1 MNLLLFNASGLHNVL
16 LSGVSLGVFIPVL
29 VIALLAGVIGGFF
42 LRVKLHEKSLKETSD
57 KIEKMLE
64 DASKEAEQLKKD
76 KIIETKQE
84 TYKLMSECNN
94 DIKERKA
101 AIKAQEDKLQQ
112 RENSLD
118 NRSNNL
124 DKREENLDRKE
135 QSIDD
140 RKSALEEK
148 HIKLDAIIKGQED
161 KLYEISQYSLE
172 EARSLILSKTEE
184 EMKSEIAQ
192 YIRDEEDKARE
203 TAEKKSKEILASA
216 IQKYAQEVTNE
227 RTVSVVQLPS
237 DEMKGRI
244 IGREGRN
251 IRTIE
256 SLTGVD
262 LIVDDTPES
271 IVLSCF
277 DPIRREVARRAIAYL
292 VEDGRIHPARI
303 EEMVERSRAEVN
315 QFIRECGDKAIF
327 EVGVGKIHPDL
338 VKILGRL
345 QFRTSYGQNVLQHS
359 IEVAFFAGKMAAEL
373 GEDET
378 LAKRAGLLHDIGK
391 AIDHE
396 VEGSHVELGA
406 SLAKKYKENP
416 VVINAIESHHGD
428 VPADNIISCLVQA
441 ADALSA
447 ARPGARSESLENYIN
462 RLESLEG
469 IANNVK
475 GVDNSYAIQAGRE
488 IRILVKPDEVSDDDI
503 TLIAR
508 DVKNQIEE
516 NLTYPGTIKVTVVRE
531 KRVQEIAK

>member
-1 MNLLLFNASGLHNVL
+1 MYLNILASSLPIWALVVAII
-16 LSGVSLGVFIPVL
+16 VSLAVGAYAFNL
-29 VIALLAGVIGGFF
+29 VGSKICSKTIQKG
-42 LRVKLHEKSLKETSD
+42 
-57 KIEKMLE
+57 IEKKE
-64 DASKEAEQLKKD
+64 QIIKEANVEAEQIKKD
-76 KIIETKQE
+76 KIVEAKQE
-84 TYKLMSECNN
+84 TYRLMSECNN
-94 DIKERKA
+94 DIKERKSQM
-101 AIKAQEDKLQQ
+101 KSQEDKLQN
-112 RENSLD
+112 RETQLD

-135 QSIDD
+135 QSLDD
-140 RKSALEEK
+140 RKASLEEK
-148 HIKLDAIIKGQED
+148 ISKLDATIKEQED
-161 KLYEISQYSLE
+161 KLYQIAQLSE
-172 EARSLILSKTEE
+172 EDAKAIVMAKTEE
-184 EMKSEIAQ
+184 SMKDEIAAF
-192 YIRDEEDKARE
+192 IRDEEDKAKNE
-203 TAEKKSKEILASA
+203 AEKNAKDIICTA
-216 IQKYAQEVTNE
+216 IQKYAQDVTNE
-227 RTVSVVQLPS
+227 RTVSVVSLPN

-277 DPIRREVARRAIAYL
+277 DPIRREVARRAISYL

-327 EVGVGKIHPDL
+327 EVGVGKMHPDL
-338 VKILGRL
+338 LKILGRL
-345 QFRTSYGQNVLQHS
+345 HYRTSYGQNVLQHS

-396 VEGSHVELGA
+396 VEGTHVELGA
-406 SLAKKYKENP
+406 NLAKKYKEHP
-416 VVINAIESHHGD
+416 VVVNAIESHHGD
-428 VPADNIISCLVQA
+428 VKAESIIAVLVQA

-447 ARPGARSESLENYIN
+447 ARPGARSESIENYIN
-462 RLESLEG
+462 RLESLEQ
-469 IANNVK
+469 IANDVK
-475 GVDNSYAIQAGRE
+475 GVESSFAIQAGRE
-488 IRILVKPDEVSDDDI
+488 IRIMVKPDEVTDDGI
-503 TLIAR
+503 AVIAR

-531 KRVQEIAK
+531 KRAQETAK

>member
-1 MNLLLFNASGLHNVL
+1 
-16 LSGVSLGVFIPVL
+16 
-29 VIALLAGVIGGFF
+29 
-42 LRVKLHEKSLKETSD
+42 
-57 KIEKMLE
+57 
-64 DASKEAEQLKKD
+64 
-76 KIIETKQE
+76 
-84 TYKLMSECNN
+84 
-94 DIKERKA
+94 
-101 AIKAQEDKLQQ
+101 
-112 RENSLD
+112 
-118 NRSNNL
+118 
-124 DKREENLDRKE
+124 
-135 QSIDD
+135 
-140 RKSALEEK
+140 
-148 HIKLDAIIKGQED
+148 
-161 KLYEISQYSLE
+161 
-172 EARSLILSKTEE
+172 
-184 EMKSEIAQ
+184 
-192 YIRDEEDKARE
+192 
-203 TAEKKSKEILASA
+203 
-216 IQKYAQEVTNE
+216 
-227 RTVSVVQLPS
+227 
-237 DEMKGRI
+237 MKGRI

-277 DPIRREVARRAIAYL
+277 DPIRREVTRRAIGYL

-327 EVGVGKIHPDL
+327 EVGVGKMHPDL
-338 VKILGRL
+338 VKTLGRL
-345 QFRTSYGQNVLQHS
+345 HFRTSYGQNVLQHS
-359 IEVAFFAGKMAAEL
+359 IEVAYFAGKMAAEL
-373 GEDET
+373 GEDEI

-406 SLAKKYKENP
+406 SLARKFKENP

-428 VPADNIISCLVQA
+428 VPADNVISCLVQA

-447 ARPGARSESLENYIN
+447 ARPGARSESLENYIH

-475 GVDNSYAIQAGRE
+475 GVDNSFAIQAGRE
-488 IRILVKPDEVSDDDI
+488 IRIMVKPDEVSDDDI

-531 KRVQEIAK
+531 KRVQEVAK

>member
-1 MNLLLFNASGLHNVL
+1 MYNLFYASSLEPIWLVFVGIIALGGGLLL
-16 LSGVSLGVFIPVL
+16 
-29 VIALLAGVIGGFF
+29 GFF
-42 LRVKLHEKSLKETSD
+42 IRVWSHEKTLKDTEESIKNMIDT
-57 KIEKMLE
+57 
-64 DASKEAEQLKKD
+64 AQKEAEQIKKD

-101 AIKAQEDKLQQ
+101 QMKSLEDKLQA

-135 QSIDD
+135 QSLDD
-140 RKSALEEK
+140 RKTALEEK
-148 HIKLDAIIKGQED
+148 HNKLDALVKSEEE
-161 KLYEISQYSLE
+161 KLFEISQYSFE
-172 EARSLILSKTEE
+172 EARKVILDKVEDDMRDEIASYIREE
-184 EMKSEIAQ
+184 EEKAK
-192 YIRDEEDKARE
+192 DE
-203 TAEKKSKEILASA
+203 AEKKAKNIICGA
-216 IQKYAQEVTNE
+216 IQKYAQDVTNE
-227 RTVSVVQLPS
+227 RTVSVVGLPN

-262 LIVDDTPES
+262 LIVDDNPES

-277 DPIRREVARRAIAYL
+277 DPIRREVARRAISYL

-315 QFIRECGDKAIF
+315 QFLRECGDKAIF
-327 EVGVGKIHPDL
+327 EVGVGKMHPDL
-338 VKILGRL
+338 LKILGRL
-345 QFRTSYGQNVLQHS
+345 YYRTSYGQNVLQHS

-396 VEGSHVELGA
+396 VEGSHVELGVG
-406 SLAKKYKENP
+406 LLKKYKENP
-416 VVINAIESHHGD
+416 VVINACESHHGD
-428 VPADNIISCLVQA
+428 AKPESIIACLVQA

-462 RLESLEG
+462 RLESLEA
-469 IANNVK
+469 IANETK
-475 GVDNSYAIQAGRE
+475 GVEQSYAIQAGRE
-488 IRILVKPDEVSDDDI
+488 IRIMVKPDEISDDEV
-503 TLIAR
+503 TLVAR
-508 DVKNQIEE
+508 NVKREIED
-516 NLTYPGTIKVTVVRE
+516 NLTYPGTIKVTVIRE
-531 KRVQEIAK
+531 KRAQEIAK

>member
-1 MNLLLFNASGLHNVL
+1 MNLLLFIASSLHNVL
-16 LSGVSLGVFIPVL
+16 LADVSLGVFIPVL
-29 VIALLAGVIGGFF
+29 VIALIAGIGGGFF
-42 LRVKLHEKSLKETSD
+42 LRVKIYEKSIKETNE
-57 KIEKMLE
+57 KIEKMLD

-94 DIKERKA
+94 DIKERKS

-140 RKSALEEK
+140 RKAALEEK
-148 HIKLDAIIKGQED
+148 HNKLDAIIKGQED

-172 EARSLILSKTEE
+172 EARSVILNKTEE

-203 TAEKKSKEILASA
+203 IAEKKSKDILAAA
-216 IQKYAQEVTNE
+216 IQKYAQDVTNE

-277 DPIRREVARRAIAYL
+277 DPVRREVARRAISYL

-327 EVGVGKIHPDL
+327 EVGVGKMHPDL

-428 VPADNIISCLVQA
+428 VPADNVISCLVQA

>member
-1 MNLLLFNASGLHNVL
+1 MIILSDASSGISPIWLIVGIVLALAAGLAVGLFVRK
-16 LSGVSLGVFIPVL
+16 IYQ
-29 VIALLAGVIGGFF
+29 
-42 LRVKLHEKSLKETSD
+42 EKSFKATDEECKKRKE
-57 KIEKMLE
+57 EAE
-64 DASKEAEQLKKD
+64 KEAEQIKKD
-76 KIIETKQE
+76 KIIEAKQE

-101 AIKAQEDKLQQ
+101 VMKSQEDKLMA

-118 NRSNNL
+118 NRSLNL

-135 QSIDD
+135 QSLDD

-148 HIKLDAIIKGQED
+148 HLKLDATIKEQET
-161 KLYEISQYSLE
+161 KLFEIAQLSLE
-172 EARSLILSKTEE
+172 EAKEIVMKKTEE
-184 EMKSEIAQ
+184 EMRDEVAS
-192 YIRDEEDKARE
+192 YIRDEEEHAKE
-203 TAEKKSKEILASA
+203 TAEKKAKEILSAA
-216 IQKYAQEVTNE
+216 IQKYAQDVTNE
-227 RTVSVVQLPS
+227 RTVSVVSLPN

-277 DPIRREVARRAIAYL
+277 DPIRREVARRAIGYL

-327 EVGVGKIHPDL
+327 EVGVGKMHPDL
-338 VKILGRL
+338 LKILGRL
-345 QFRTSYGQNVLQHS
+345 YYRTSYGQNVLQHS

-373 GEDET
+373 GEDEI

-396 VEGSHVELGA
+396 VEGSHVELGV

-416 VVINAIESHHGD
+416 IVINAIESHHGD
-428 VPADNIISCLVQA
+428 VKPESVIACLVQA

-462 RLESLEG
+462 RLESLET
-469 IANNVK
+469 IANNVR

-488 IRILVKPDEVSDDDI
+488 IRILVKPEEISDDDI

-508 DVKNQIEE
+508 DVKNQIED
-516 NLTYPGTIKVTVVRE
+516 NLTYPGTIKVTVIRE
-531 KRVQEIAK
+531 KRAQEIAK